1 MFNWEGFL
9 IDPKIQ
15 QCTHKIQQCGDRDNF
30 GRVKGENRK
39 FKNMGSLKGI
49 SHSLRILWAKK
60 RSVIMNISLLAEKS
74 FSYLIFQFLSART

>member
-49 SHSLRILWAKK
+49 SHSFENFMGKKKVDDYEYVFLRK
-60 RSVIMNISLLAEKS
+60 NH
-74 FSYLIFQFLSART
+74 FHT